1 MGGSNERIELKMEW
15 QDEGIILHT
24 QSLGERKQII
34 SLFTLGHGRS
44 AGVFS
49 GTQKTKGWVQCGGKV
64 KARWWARLE
73 NHIGYWALESLGSNT
88 AYLLDSP
95 GPLSAL
101 LSGATLCQMALPER
115 QAYPHLYE
123 RFQALLRDL
132 VSPNWARSYI
142 FFEMALLSE
151 LGYGLE
157 LNTCAVTG
165 TPSNLV
171 AVSPRTGRVVCEDV
185 AKLYQGRLLALPSF
199 ICKENKETVLD
210 DQEILDGLRLTGYFL
225 ERYVLGRTLPA
236 ARMRLIQKF
245 VTTRKCA

>member
-1 MGGSNERIELKMEW
+1 MEW

-34 SLFTLGHGRS
+34 SLFTLAHGRC

-49 GTQKTKGWVQCGGKV
+49 ATQKSKGWVQCGGKV

-73 NHIGYWALESLGSNT
+73 NHIGYWSLESLGANT

-101 LSGATLCQMALPER
+101 SSAAALCQLALPER

-123 RFQALLRDL
+123 QFQSLSRDL
-132 VSPNWARSYI
+132 VHPNWARSYI
-142 FFEMALLSE
+142 FFELTLLSE

-165 TPSNLV
+165 SSSDLV
-171 AVSPRTGRVVCEDV
+171 AVSPRTGRAVCEDV
-185 AKLYQGRLLALPSF
+185 AKLYEGRLLALPPF

-236 ARMRLIQKF
+236 ARMRLLQRF
-245 VTTRKCA
+245 VTMEKLGKCA